1 MEYNMYLMDNSS
13 IKKVEYKIPLFL
25 KKKLKIQVKKR
36 KKNQM
41 SSKETPSGVT
51 TKSIVRY
58 SNAL

>member
-25 KKKLKIQVKKR
+25 KKLKIQVKKR